1 MKNILIKMSR
11 RRSLMVPVVTLLAI
25 SIGISGY
32 YIQDKQIAAKLE
44 QEKTANVDQ
53 SEALETFDTTKPE
66 KKQTPVADDSPH
78 ESSTIITEEG
88 EEATVVPV
96 KIEIEE
102 DAETN
107 EIIIKS
113 AIQSNQPGICAV
125 YLKQANYGPEDS
137 VKVISSSC
145 QSKLK
150 NPGPG
155 KWEAKVLFTSDDGK
169 TRGDATQS
177 VEL

>member
-1 MKNILIKMSR
+1 
-11 RRSLMVPVVTLLAI
+11 MVPAVTLLAI

-32 YIQDKQIAAKLE
+32 YIQDKQIAAK
-44 QEKTANVDQ
+44 QEEEKITQAEPGV
-53 SEALETFDTTKPE
+53 ELETFNTAEPTE
-66 KKQTPVADDSPH
+66 RQEPVAKDPAHD
-78 ESSTIITEEG
+78 SSTITTEDG

-96 KIEIEE
+96 KIEIEK
-102 DAETN
+102 DLQKD
-107 EIIIKS
+107 EILIKTE
-113 AIQSNQPGICAV
+113 IQSDQPGICAF

-137 VKVISSSC
+137 VEVKSGECESR
-145 QSKLK
+145 LK

-155 KWEAKVLFTSDDGK
+155 TWEAKVLYTSGDGK

>member
-32 YIQDKQIAAKLE
+32 YIQDKQIAVKQE
-44 QEKTANVDQ
+44 QEKATGVDQ
-53 SEALETFDTTKPE
+53 SDALETFDTTKPE

-78 ESSTIITEEG
+78 ESSTIVTEEG
-88 EEATVVPV
+88 EEAKVVPV
-96 KIEIEE
+96 SIEIEK
-102 DAETN
+102 DDQTN
-107 EIIIKS
+107 EIIIKT
-113 AIQSNQPGICAV
+113 AIQSDQPGICAV

-137 VKVISSSC
+137 VKVSSGGC

-155 KWEAKVLFTSDDGK
+155 TWEAKVLFTSDDGK
-169 TRGDATQS
+169 TRGDVTQS